1 MDNQQPG
8 QSIQP
13 NSQNN
18 ENFNSVEQTPNPEV
32 AEIDAAVMQDNSNT
46 AGQPQQTEPAAN
58 VVNQQPQQ
66 SAEPQA
72 NYGQATLTQDNE
84 TGFTDSQTNQSS
96 DSDIASPQPVDGLV
110 SQIGLKR
117 GAEDEAIDTELSA
130 PLLSWQ
136 ASEPVQV
143 NAQNKSIMP
152 GVLGAVGLVA
162 LAIFLIGGI
171 NFGSVLS
178 VITIIFGVFT
188 LIYVNRQ
195 QQQLQNYTIFEEGVA
210 VGNQFYGY
218 SDLKSFN
225 VVSDG
230 DNSPVIEL
238 EPVKRFMVRT
248 VIHPDGS
255 NAEQV
260 IDVLSQYLP
269 RQDKEP
275 STIDRFSAGL
285 RG

>member
-58 VVNQQPQQ
+58 AVNQQPQQ

-72 NYGQATLTQDNE
+72 DYGQATLNQDNE

-117 GAEDEAIDTELSA
+117 GTEDEAIDTELSA

-136 ASEPVQV
+136 ASEPVQI

-178 VITIIFGVFT
+178 VVTIIFGVFT

-230 DNSPVIEL
+230 DNSPIIEL

-255 NAEQV
+255 NTEQV